1 MGQLQKV
8 LVVDDEADIRHMTAE
23 LLTEC
28 GLAVVAA
35 ESAVDALQYL
45 NEHASEVAAVFTDV
59 AMAGEIDGA
68 DLAHIIAHSWPDIA
82 VIVTSGVCS
91 PTLPGSTHF
100 LPKPWRFTDVLVR
113 LNKVLP
119 AHVH

>member
-1 MGQLQKV
+1 
-8 LVVDDEADIRHMTAE
+8 MTAE

-35 ESAVDALQYL
+35 ESAADALQYL
-45 NEHASEVAAVFTDV
+45 KAHAREVAAVFTDV

-68 DLAHIIAHSWPDIA
+68 DLARIISESWPDIA
-82 VIVTSGVCS
+82 VIVTSGICT

-100 LPKPWRFTDVLVR
+100 LPKPWHFPDVLMR
-113 LNKVLP
+113 LNSVLP